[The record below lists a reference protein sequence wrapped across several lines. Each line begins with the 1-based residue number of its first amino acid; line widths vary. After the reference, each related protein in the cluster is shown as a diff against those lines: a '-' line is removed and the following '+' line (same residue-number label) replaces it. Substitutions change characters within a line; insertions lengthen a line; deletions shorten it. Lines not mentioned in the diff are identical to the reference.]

1 MYVVCSICLSLF
13 FSIFLF
19 TYNKNLPYKKNMHV
33 YLQINFC
40 KFFSSDKSEAFPAD
54 FSEVVSVVCYSDVC
68 DDGCLST
75 TDGCTPWT
83 SSIQL

>member
-1 MYVVCSICLSLF
+1 MLYVAFVCHCFSRFFCSLTIK
-13 FSIFLF
+13 IFL
-19 TYNKNLPYKKNMHV
+19 TKKNMHV

-54 FSEVVSVVCYSDVC
+54 FSEVVSEVCYSDVC